1 MSLMKMK
8 EDNKLSEE
16 DQAAGE
22 TEPINTPLSPEA
34 REWHHEFELLRMA
47 REQSFKKMKVREEE
61 QERSRVSFT
70 SFNNI
75 LFLFFF

>member
-1 MSLMKMK
+1 MKMK

-47 REQSFKKMKVREEE
+47 REQSFKKMKVREKT
-61 QERSRVSFT
+61 SFFT
-70 SFNNI
+70 SVSHLTI
-75 LFLFFF
+75 ISFLFRRRN